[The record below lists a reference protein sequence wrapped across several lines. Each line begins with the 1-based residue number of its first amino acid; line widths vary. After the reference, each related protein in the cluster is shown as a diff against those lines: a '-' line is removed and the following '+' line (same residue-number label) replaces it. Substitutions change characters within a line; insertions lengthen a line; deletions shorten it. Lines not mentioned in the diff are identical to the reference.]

1 MGGRVADDRGVGG
14 RASTAC
20 NASPLIALAQI
31 GRLDLLPRLFDEL
44 LAPPAVVREVSST
57 VVRPDWLIERALAR
71 EVPPS
76 IAHANLDAGER
87 DAIAL
92 AIEQGTV
99 SVMLDDRRA
108 RRLAESL
115 GIPVIGTVGVLA
127 LAKDQGMLPAI
138 RPEIEALL
146 RVRFFLAPDVV
157 ARVLKEAGEE
167 G

>member
-1 MGGRVADDRGVGG
+1 MR
-14 RASTAC
+14 
-20 NASPLIALAQI
+20 
-31 GRLDLLPRLFDEL
+31 
-44 LAPPAVVREVSST
+44 
-57 VVRPDWLIERALAR
+57 
-71 EVPPS
+71 
-76 IAHANLDAGER
+76 ANLDAGER

-92 AIEQGTV
+92 AIERGTV

-115 GIPVIGTVGVLA
+115 GVRVIGTVGVLA
-127 LAKDQGMLPAI
+127 VAKDQDMLPAI